1 MHWLVRYFRRNFH
14 QVRPSVNQG
23 RLPYCVNVGVYL
35 LMNDKGEA
43 PLFCYTG
50 YSHGGEHR
58 VWAASPYIVYE
69 THSACVWQRRQK
81 AIYMYVCMYVND
93 GHDIRFF

>member
-43 PLFCYTG
+43 PLFAIPATPMEENTVSERRLHILSMRLILRACG
-50 YSHGGEHR
+50 SGGKKR
-58 VWAASPYIVYE
+58 YV
-69 THSACVWQRRQK
+69 C
-81 AIYMYVCMYVND
+81 MYVCMYVCK
-93 GHDIRFF
+93 RWA

>member
-35 LMNDKGEA
+35 LNDKGEA

-50 YSHGGEHR
+50 YFYTGYSRGGEHR
-58 VWAASPYIVYE
+58 V
-69 THSACVWQRRQK
+69 
-81 AIYMYVCMYVND
+81 
-93 GHDIRFF
+93 